1 MPRLIPT
8 LLSGVLFTLL
18 PHAKA
23 QETSLLNAEQS
34 NSRFLTQAT
43 FGPKVG
49 EIKDVFQLGFS
60 GWFLEQTLKPASY
73 QTPIVEGYSELE
85 VHTSGMAFWKNAV
98 AADDQL
104 RQRMA
109 FALSQIFVISDFSE
123 NELFDYPAAVSTY
136 QDLLIKHAFGNYRDL
151 LEAVTYSPAMGFYL
165 TYMGN
170 EKGDK
175 QTGRVPDENYAREIL
190 QLFSIGQVRLNMDAS
205 PVLDAQGQAMETY
218 TNRDV
223 TGLAKVF
230 TGLNLSEAHLKEE
243 DEDFRDDGFN
253 DDFRDSDGFE
263 FDDEDFEG
271 DFGDDFNSEDA
282 FFAENEEE
290 EEEDDFDETAY
301 TVPMQVFEDSHS
313 ELEKAFLGL
322 TIPANTKAKES
333 ISMALDKIFMHPNVP
348 PFISRQLIQR
358 FVTSNPS
365 PQYIERV
372 AYSFASGYFELPNG
386 ETVGTYKRG
395 DLKATLAAIL
405 FDEEARNDKADTS
418 FGKVREPILRFTAW
432 ARAFEV
438 EEVTP
443 MYIFDLWD
451 TSRST
456 ALGQHP
462 YRSPS
467 VFNFY
472 QPDHMAYGTK
482 TGMANL
488 AMPELQLVNST
499 TIPSYINFMSFFIN
513 REMRS
518 REYVEEFAEFAK
530 EDELDLDIKQVKHS
544 FYSPYKRESQL
555 AHNPDAL
562 IAHLDTLLTYGRL
575 SPQTKGRIA
584 KAINLVPKRDKQRRV
599 EIAILMVMTAPEFLV
614 QS

>member
-1 MPRLIPT
+1 
-8 LLSGVLFTLL
+8 
-18 PHAKA
+18 
-23 QETSLLNAEQS
+23 
-34 NSRFLTQAT
+34 
-43 FGPKVG
+43 
-49 EIKDVFQLGFS
+49 
-60 GWFLEQTLKPASY
+60 
-73 QTPIVEGYSELE
+73 
-85 VHTSGMAFWKNAV
+85 MAFWKNAV

-123 NELFDYPAAVSTY
+123 NELFDYPTAVSTY
-136 QDLLIKHAFGNYRDL
+136 QDLLIKHAFGNYREL
-151 LEAVTYSPAMGFYL
+151 LEDVTYSPAMGFYL

-190 QLFSIGQVRLNMDAS
+190 QLFSIGLVRLNMDAS

-218 TNRDV
+218 TNRDI

-230 TGLNLSEAHLKEE
+230 TGLNLSEAHLEEE
-243 DEDFRDDGFN
+243 DEDLREEDFNDNFRES
-253 DDFRDSDGFE
+253 DDFRDSDDFE
-263 FDDEDFEG
+263 FDEDDFDDE
-271 DFGDDFNSEDA
+271 FGDDFNSEDPLL
-282 FFAENEEE
+282 AESEEE

-301 TVPMQVFEDSHS
+301 IVPMQVFEESHS
-313 ELEKAFLGL
+313 TLEKQFLGL

-333 ISMALDKIFMHPNVP
+333 ISLALDRIFMHPNVP

-372 AYSFASGYFELPNG
+372 AYSFASGSFQLPNG

-395 DLKATLAAIL
+395 DLKATLAAVL
-405 FDEEARNDKADTS
+405 FDEEARDDKAVTS

-518 REYVEEFAEFAK
+518 REYIEEFAEFVK
-530 EDELDLDIKQVKHS
+530 EDELDLDVKQVKHS

-555 AHNPDAL
+555 AHNPDTL

-575 SPQTKGRIA
+575 SKQTKDRIA
-584 KAINLVPKRDKQRRV
+584 KAIKLIPKKDKQRRV